1 MRAMQGWL
9 RNGLLAGAVSGAA
22 TLLLGLLRAAVKSD
36 YCQAGIIGVG
46 YPSAVDFALNLSGLA
61 ILLLLAGAAGRQTA
75 NAGANRGKAG
85 LAGLITG
92 TTSGVGTLVLNV
104 LQFDQSTGCMVRGGA
119 AGPGMDMRPTL
130 LIMAVVAIAVGA
142 GLAVI
147 AGFVGA
153 ATRRT

>member
-1 MRAMQGWL
+1 MQGWL
-9 RNGLLAGAVSGAA
+9 RNGLLAGAVSGTA

-36 YCQAGIIGVG
+36 YCQAGAIIGVG
-46 YPSAVDFALNLSGLA
+46 HPPAVDIALNLSAVA

-75 NAGANRGKAG
+75 NAGASRGKAG

-92 TTSGVGTLVLNV
+92 TTSGVGLLVLNV
-104 LQFDQSTGCMVRGGA
+104 LQFDQYTVCMVRGGV

-153 ATRRT
+153 AARRT